1 MVTAP
6 VRTPGTTAAGGV
18 TAADGAAPDGS
29 PGAAAGAA
37 PARLAVAP
45 RSGWEVVRRRL
56 AGSPG
61 RLRLLGIAG
70 VVAGLL
76 VSVGGGL
83 SLRAQADALAEA
95 RAATAHLVL
104 LRGVSTELVRADA
117 NATNAFLRGGL
128 EPTERR
134 AEYLAALSRASRDLA
149 VAARSGIGDGAPYGR
164 ASEDLSRYAGRI
176 EAARSTNRQG
186 KAVGANYLRI
196 GSDELRA
203 ELLPQL
209 SGLAANDTRRV
220 DAAHDRFRLATLGFV
235 LCAVAGLVL
244 LGVVQYRL
252 AHLTRSIFTVPAA
265 ATGALL
271 AVVLLVTG
279 VLCAVAFLRA
289 GEVRDGDAR
298 RTDALARARTAA
310 FDAKALES
318 LTLSARGSRP
328 DGEEEWAAAMSTA
341 RDELRAGGGDLRP
354 LEEYAGRHRE
364 IADLDRDGRW
374 PEAVAQAVA
383 TGAGTANEPF
393 DRFDDESR
401 TLLGD
406 VASGAHDGLGS
417 ARAPLTPAAIA
428 VALAGLLAA
437 AGLARG
443 IADRLGEY
451 R

>member
-6 VRTPGTTAAGGV
+6 ARTPG
-18 TAADGAAPDGS
+18 P
-29 PGAAAGAA
+29 PGAAASPGGPAGDV
-37 PARLAVAP
+37 PARHGVAP
-45 RSGWEVVRRRL
+45 RSGWEAVRRGL

-76 VSVGGGL
+76 VAVGGGL

-104 LRGVSTELVRADA
+104 LRGVGTELVRADA

-134 AEYLAALSRASRDLA
+134 AEYLAALGRASRDLA
-149 VAARSGIGDGAPYGR
+149 VAARSGIGDGAAYGR

-176 EAARSTNRQG
+176 EAARVSNRQG

-196 GSDELRA
+196 ASDELRA
-203 ELLPQL
+203 ELLPEL
-209 SGLAANDTRRV
+209 SGLAAYDSRRV
-220 DAAHDRFRLATLGFV
+220 DAAHDRFRLATLGFA

-279 VLCAVAFLRA
+279 VLCAVAAVKA
-289 GEVRDGDAR
+289 GNVRDGDAR

-328 DGEEEWAAAMSTA
+328 DGEEEWAAAMATA
-341 RDELRAGGGDLRP
+341 RDELRSGWGDLRP

-364 IADLDRDGRW
+364 IAELDEGGQW
-374 PEAVAQAVA
+374 SEAVERAVA

-401 TLLGD
+401 VRLGD

-417 ARAPLTPAAIA
+417 ARAPLTPAA
-428 VALAGLLAA
+428 VVVVLAGLLAA